1 MDIPIAWIIY
11 GELMI
16 GIVIRFINFRGL
28 FLFSLCGQKYYC
40 VYHPQ
45 SMVGIINLIN
55 NINSSDISGSMSN
68 TSSSDDQN
76 TFVDGRSGEDRDDDD
91 DDGDRRGTGRGGS
104 EDNVNNRG
112 PGSD

>member
-1 MDIPIAWIIY
+1 MPNSLADCRRRRTDTTNFTVP
-11 GELMI
+11 GTL
-16 GIVIRFINFRGL
+16 GIL
-28 FLFSLCGQKYYC
+28 KYYC

-45 SMVGIINLIN
+45 SMVGIINVIN

-68 TSSSDDQN
+68 TSSSADDQS

-91 DDGDRRGTGRGGS
+91 DDDDGDRRGRGRGGS
-104 EDNVNNRG
+104 EDNGNNRG